1 MKPKAAFAFLV
12 TVCLPLLAASQN
24 ATSQGVWKVDLRQ
37 GAIEAPMTKAEDGTR
52 YYGFKNIPFAEPPVG
67 DRRFKNPAA
76 AGPWTGVRNGSVSS
90 AVCPQLDSEAFSEG
104 MVKVMGSEDCL
115 YLEVYVPKKN
125 ASEFPVMV
133 WIHEGGF
140 LVGGAYYDPTPLM
153 KEDVIVV
160 VIQYR
165 LGALG
170 FLSTGDAVMSGNY
183 GLKDQVMALQW
194 VKENIKAFGGD
205 PNKVTIFG
213 SSSGGASV
221 HLLMLSPMAKGLF
234 HRAIAQ
240 SGTALFPGLLRDD
253 HRQTA
258 GKVGQMLNCSNVN
271 TVNLDSKGLYDC
283 LKNVSAEHF
292 VKVASNFTR
301 FYIYPQVMAPRV
313 DGDFLP
319 EHPAHMLKKGNYNKV
334 NFMTGFNRDEGSLVI
349 RPLLMNKS
357 DSDELASNFSMH
369 GPVLMSIQEGR
380 RTSAEYMARRIF
392 AHYVGGFNIT
402 EDTADDAVQMITDH
416 WFAVPM
422 DVSAMMH
429 TKQVTSAHKVYLYEL
444 HHCAENN
451 DSESLNATV
460 GMNWVGHGD
469 ETQYLFNGTHPTPLT
484 NPIDNFMREVMVSLW
499 TNFAR
504 TGNPTP
510 DMSLGFKW
518 SPVRGSDLQYL
529 VLVPTPYMKNS
540 TRYEDV
546 EFLTNLPTMQNEI
559 LFPERFVIE
568 QN

>member
-12 TVCLPLLAASQN
+12 TVGLPFLAASMN
-24 ATSQGVWKVDLRQ
+24 ATSEGVWKVDLRQ
-37 GAIEAPMTKAEDGTR
+37 GAIEAPMTKEEDGTQ

-67 DRRFKNPAA
+67 DRRFKNPVAA
-76 AGPWTGVRNGSVSS
+76 ASWTGVRNGSASS
-90 AVCPQLDSEAFSEG
+90 SVCPQLDSEAFSEG

-115 YLEVYVPKKN
+115 YLEVYVPRKN

-140 LVGGAYYDPTPLM
+140 LVGGAYYDPSPLM

-205 PNKVTIFG
+205 PSKVTIFG
-213 SSSGGASV
+213 SGSGGASV
-221 HLLMLSPMAKGLF
+221 HFLMLSPMAKGLF

-253 HRQTA
+253 HRQIA
-258 GKVGQMLNCSNVN
+258 GKVGQMLNCTNVSKDN
-271 TVNLDSKGLYDC
+271 VDSKGLYDC
-283 LKNVSAEHF
+283 LKNASAEYL
-292 VKVASNFTR
+292 VEVASNFTT
-301 FYIYPQVMAPRV
+301 FYIYPQVMTPRV

-319 EHPAHMLKKGNYNKV
+319 EHPAQMLKKGNYNKV

-349 RPLLMNKS
+349 RPLLMNKT

-369 GPVLMSIQEGR
+369 GPVLMSIQDGR

-392 AHYVGGFNIT
+392 AHYIGGFNIT
-402 EDTADDAVQMITDH
+402 EDTADDAVQMITDY

-422 DVSAMMH
+422 DVSAKMH
-429 TKQVTSAHKVYLYEL
+429 AKTYNIRQKVCLYEL
-444 HHCAENN
+444 RHCVDNTYLESSNDTAERHW
-451 DSESLNATV
+451 
-460 GMNWVGHGD
+460 G
-469 ETQYLFNGTHPTPLT
+469 
-484 NPIDNFMREVMVSLW
+484 
-499 TNFAR
+499 AR
-504 TGNPTP
+504 
-510 DMSLGFKW
+510 
-518 SPVRGSDLQYL
+518 R
-529 VLVPTPYMKNS
+529 
-540 TRYEDV
+540 
-546 EFLTNLPTMQNEI
+546 
-559 LFPERFVIE
+559 
-568 QN
+568 